1 MTEFNNFRTQY
12 QNYLEEIRPDLSPQ
26 SRKLYANQLNT
37 ITLDNNLKDFNP
49 LKLIIRLTNKA
60 LRNKTL
66 DFITLDGGNQTKNQR
81 LSAVRNVL
89 ESHKNEIEKKKY
101 DNLTKLISSVGDS
114 LRNEISIKAGTNIKS
129 EDETKNMKVTW
140 DELGK
145 FAKDFKPALDSST
158 GMRDYLILN
167 LMLNNYQEK
176 ENIKY
181 YVLLRV
187 IEYASLF
194 IWTNRKKPPNNKQ
207 NYIWLFKNQLYIQH
221 SKTTGGVMRVGDA
234 VVNQPSFK
242 TYPLNEDIKKF
253 LLTYIK
259 KFKIKNNQPI
269 FYNDK
274 GTKQIDNNFFS
285 KILKELLKSFGSNMS
300 STMLRK
306 IYENRKI
313 EGNLNA
319 NQTAELNKYTDHS
332 MEVAATFYSKKD

>member
-1 MTEFNNFRTQY
+1 MNNFNNFKTQY

-129 EDETKNMKVTW
+129 EDETNNMRVTW

-145 FAKDFKPALDSST
+145 FAKDFKPSLDSST

-285 KILKELLKSFGSNMS
+285 KILKELLKSFGNNMS

>member
-1 MTEFNNFRTQY
+1 MNNFNNFKTQY

-60 LRNKTL
+60 MRNKTL

-114 LRNEISIKAGTNIKS
+114 LRNEISIKAGTNIKT

-145 FAKDFKPALDSST
+145 FAKDFKPSLDSST

-274 GTKQIDNNFFS
+274 GTKQIDINFFS
-285 KILKELLKSFGSNMS
+285 KILKELLKSFGNNMS

>member
-1 MTEFNNFRTQY
+1 MVD
-12 QNYLEEIRPDLSPQ
+12 QNKNS
-26 SRKLYANQLNT
+26 
-37 ITLDNNLKDFNP
+37 NNLKDFNP

-129 EDETKNMKVTW
+129 EDETNNMKVTW

-145 FAKDFKPALDSST
+145 FAKDFKPSLDSST

-285 KILKELLKSFGSNMS
+285 KILKELLKSFGNNMS

>member
-1 MTEFNNFRTQY
+1 MNNFNNFKTQY
-12 QNYLEEIRPDLSPQ
+12 QKYLEEIRPDLSNQ

-129 EDETKNMKVTW
+129 EDETNNMIVTW

-145 FAKDFKPALDSST
+145 FAKDFKPSLDSST

-259 KFKIKNNQPI
+259 KFKIKNNEPI

-285 KILKELLKSFGSNMS
+285 KILKELLKSFGNNMS

>member
-1 MTEFNNFRTQY
+1 MNNFNNFKTQY
-12 QNYLEEIRPDLSPQ
+12 QKYLEEIRPDLSNQ

-129 EDETKNMKVTW
+129 EDETNNMIVTW

-145 FAKDFKPALDSST
+145 FAKDFKPSLDSST

-285 KILKELLKSFGSNMS
+285 KILKELLKSFGNNMS

>member
-1 MTEFNNFRTQY
+1 MNNFNNFKTQY

-114 LRNEISIKAGTNIKS
+114 LRNEISIKAGTNIKT

-285 KILKELLKSFGSNMS
+285 KILKELLKSFGNNMS

>member
-1 MTEFNNFRTQY
+1 MNNFNNFKTQY

-194 IWTNRKKPPNNKQ
+194 IWTNRKKPPNKQ

>member
-1 MTEFNNFRTQY
+1 MR
-12 QNYLEEIRPDLSPQ
+12 
-26 SRKLYANQLNT
+26 
-37 ITLDNNLKDFNP
+37 
-49 LKLIIRLTNKA
+49 
-60 LRNKTL
+60 
-66 DFITLDGGNQTKNQR
+66 
-81 LSAVRNVL
+81 
-89 ESHKNEIEKKKY
+89 
-101 DNLTKLISSVGDS
+101 
-114 LRNEISIKAGTNIKS
+114 
-129 EDETKNMKVTW
+129 VTW

-145 FAKDFKPALDSST
+145 FAKDFKPSLDSST

-285 KILKELLKSFGSNMS
+285 KILKELLKSFGNNMS